1 MLSCP
6 VVSQVLLATL
16 INKSVLMALWRIAIS
31 GSGCQVVFSLVLVVL
46 SNPRSKAKINII
58 KLFLFALRKIIV
70 SSSCYICQAPGAII
84 NTSSLQSDCHQGQD
98 LGQDSLTGAL
108 VFSPGHADRPPL
120 AGLGGPWGRL
130 MESHTDNL
138 DRDKLISAQDQDT
151 IDEKIAPNACF
162 L

>member
-46 SNPRSKAKINII
+46 SNPRSKAKINIV
-58 KLFLFALRKIIV
+58 KLFLFVLRKIV

-84 NTSSLQSDCHQGQD
+84 NTSSGVWLPSWPGSWH
-98 LGQDSLTGAL
+98 SLTGAL
-108 VFSPGHADRPPL
+108 VFSPGQVDQPPL

-138 DRDKLISAQDQDT
+138 DRDKLISAQDQDR

>member
-6 VVSQVLLATL
+6 VVSQVLLATF

-46 SNPRSKAKINII
+46 SNPRSKAKINIV
-58 KLFLFALRKIIV
+58 KLFLFVLRKIV

-84 NTSSLQSDCHQGQD
+84 NTSSLQSDCHQGKD

-108 VFSPGHADRPPL
+108 VFPPGPADQPPL
-120 AGLGGPWGRL
+120 AGLGGWWNLTQIILTGTNLSRHRIRTQL
-130 MESHTDNL
+130 M
-138 DRDKLISAQDQDT
+138 RKLHRMLAFYRI
-151 IDEKIAPNACF
+151 
-162 L
+162 